1 MFLPSDL
8 TRVPTGNRRPLSLAA
23 YALLAALIVGGDVN
37 AGEPPLS
44 YAEAVRLAV
53 ARSPQLDAQRA
64 MVDAAREMAGPAGEL
79 PDPKLKLGLES
90 VPTSGPDAW
99 SLTRDFM
106 TMQRIGLMQEFP
118 REEKRRLKSQRAE
131 NEAQRNA
138 AIGAVAQLA
147 VQREAATAWLGRRFA
162 VDAQNV
168 IGEQIAEAELNVA
181 SIASAYR
188 AGRAAQVELI
198 AAQALVVELRNRA
211 TEAAAQSRRASIALA
226 RYIAADA
233 DRPPGEAPDTSR
245 LPFDIAHVPDPD
257 LQPEV
262 RLAQAQ
268 QTMAETEAEFAR
280 AARQPDWSA
289 ELSYAVRGS
298 AYSNMVSLMVS
309 IDLPW
314 STGTRQDRE
323 LAAKLRDLDAA
334 RSMRED
340 ARRMRTAEVE
350 SMLAEWES
358 AREQAQRTR
367 REMLPLA
374 VQRRDA
380 TLAAYRGGTGT
391 LAAVLDARRFELDV
405 RLNLIQ
411 QEQLAAKA
419 WAWLR
424 FAHPDMEK
432 S

>member
-1 MFLPSDL
+1 MFLPSDFNRL
-8 TRVPTGNRRPLSLAA
+8 RTGIRRPLSFAA
-23 YALLAALIVGGDVN
+23 YSLLAALIGGADAN

-79 PDPKLKLGLES
+79 PDPKLKLGLEN

-138 AIGAVAQLA
+138 AIGEVAQL
-147 VQREAATAWLGRRFA
+147 VVRREAATAWLGRRFA
-162 VDAQNV
+162 VDTQNV

-181 SIASAYR
+181 SIESAYR

-198 AAQALVVELRNRA
+198 AAQAMVIELRNRA

-245 LPFDIAHVPDPD
+245 LPFDVAHVPDPN

-268 QTMAETEAEFAR
+268 QTMAETEADLAR

-314 STGTRQDRE
+314 SAGTRQDRE

-334 RSMRED
+334 RAMRED

-405 RLNLIQ
+405 HLNLIQ